1 MVACEDGHGSDGG
14 EKLSLTAPQ
23 KQETYQSEP
32 GDQGEERMTPQ
43 STEGKSVVHQETTF
57 GKRIPDGDRP
67 AAVVTPASEEKPAD
81 HRDLMDQGQG
91 VAAEGAVAFAGD
103 QRHMAA
109 DPIFCSPEIGADDA
123 SEGGRAEK
131 KSPKGDTFIRILLDT
146 INLFSIIE
154 TDEANVKHRR
164 KGNHMGYVSET
175 ELLYWGWTGVMAGA
189 VVLAVICLSVFLVT
203 GRKLKK
209 KWKRNTEDRSHKGI
223 GTAVSLRGQG
233 GIGDGFC
240 DRREL

>member
-1 MVACEDGHGSDGG
+1 MYRSHRLCGRADTGKDQAVDPMVACEDGHGSDGG

-131 KSPKGDTFIRILLDT
+131 KGPKG
-146 INLFSIIE
+146 
-154 TDEANVKHRR
+154 
-164 KGNHMGYVSET
+164 GYVHRDSPG
-175 ELLYWGWTGVMAGA
+175 YNQF
-189 VVLAVICLSVFLVT
+189 VFYH
-203 GRKLKK
+203 R
-209 KWKRNTEDRSHKGI
+209 
-223 GTAVSLRGQG
+223 
-233 GIGDGFC
+233 DG
-240 DRREL
+240 